1 MQQTLHNESY
11 PHHALLCSWQPRD
24 MKKDPRIGE
33 AKNLMRRKRIQLEH
47 QREYDEA
54 IVTLK
59 QKVNGRRVS
68 WRKKRTRLV
77 PFSNSLQP
85 LQYCHLNCI
94 I

>member
-1 MQQTLHNESY
+1 MAGHVYSESFS
-11 PHHALLCSWQPRD
+11 HHAHHFCLQPRD

-59 QKVNGRRVS
+59 QKVNGRVWMMERRDPMSV
-68 WRKKRTRLV
+68 TTFTFL
-77 PFSNSLQP
+77 NSAF
-85 LQYCHLNCI
+85 
-94 I
+94 

>member
-1 MQQTLHNESY
+1 
-11 PHHALLCSWQPRD
+11 

-59 QKVNGRRVS
+59 QKVNG
-68 WRKKRTRLV
+68 W
-77 PFSNSLQP
+77 
-85 LQYCHLNCI
+85 CI
-94 I
+94 WGSRYEKLSEP